1 MSLETIMDNHHFNI
15 KKLSP
20 LKDTPERLGY
30 KEYQNVMYLN
40 KEGLIQVGFVFMGED
55 GQGRNVLKFPAN
67 ATHIFTNVTVIG

>member
-1 MSLETIMDNHHFNI
+1 MSLETIMDNHQFNM

-40 KEGLIQVGFVFMGED
+40 KEG
-55 GQGRNVLKFPAN
+55 
-67 ATHIFTNVTVIG
+67 